1 MLLRMNDSL
10 IRVLTRRA
18 LLSLLVLT
26 GLQATLLA
34 DGSTP
39 AKSDAKTVRLLTVGN
54 SFSANATG
62 YLGDLAKARGNV
74 LIHRP
79 IVVGGASLELHW
91 GRAELHEK
99 DPQDPAGLYGKRS
112 LKQELASQP
121 WDFVTIQQASIKS
134 HDPATYRPFAKQLRD
149 SIKQHSPQAEL
160 LIHQT
165 WAYRRDDPRFSVA
178 KPKPGEPAT
187 QAEMYQML
195 TDAYTT
201 IADELGLRR
210 IPVGDAY
217 YLADTD
223 PQWGYQPDQSYDF
236 QQQEP
241 TTLPNQTHSLH
252 VGWRLTKA
260 KDGSHKLTMDGHHAN
275 SAGEYLGACV
285 WYEVLFGDSAVGNE
299 FIPMGLAKD
308 DARFLQET
316 AHKAVI
322 ASRIRKLSAVI
333 VPKLP
338 LSNRRAIAAESS
350 DLSGCPPTMP
360 VNPAASTI
368 IESVMCIT
376 RSIQ

>member
-1 MLLRMNDSL
+1 MLRPSCWRALA
-10 IRVLTRRA
+10 VTRRT
-18 LLSLLVLT
+18 LLSLVVFVGLPAVLS
-26 GLQATLLA
+26 A
-34 DGSTP
+34 DDSVR

-54 SFSANATG
+54 SFSANATR
-62 YLGDLAKARGNV
+62 YLNDLAKARGNV
-74 LIHRP
+74 LIHQP

-91 GRAELHEK
+91 GRAERHEK

-134 HDPATYRPFAKQLRD
+134 HDVSTYRPFAKQFRD
-149 SIKQHSPQAEL
+149 YIKQHAPQAEL

-187 QAEMYQML
+187 QAEMYRML

-201 IADELGLRR
+201 IAEELGVRR
-210 IPVGDAY
+210 IPVGDAF

-223 PQWGYQPDQSYDF
+223 PQWSYQPDQTYDF
-236 QQQEP
+236 QQKEP
-241 TTLPNQTHSLH
+241 TKLPNQTHSLH
-252 VGWRLTKA
+252 VGWRLTKD
-260 KDGSHKLTMDGHHAN
+260 KEGHQKLTMDGHHAN

-285 WYEVLFGDSAVGNE
+285 WYEVLFGDNAVGNE

-322 ASRIRKLSAVI
+322 ASHTRKLSVER
-333 VPKLP
+333 K
-338 LSNRRAIAAESS
+338 
-350 DLSGCPPTMP
+350 
-360 VNPAASTI
+360 
-368 IESVMCIT
+368 
-376 RSIQ
+376 

>member
-1 MLLRMNDSL
+1 MNDNRRSIL
-10 IRVLTRRA
+10 LSRRA
-18 LLSLLVLT
+18 VLWLCLGWLT
-26 GLQATLLA
+26 VIGTTLAA
-34 DGSTP
+34 DDPTSP
-39 AKSDAKTVRLLTVGN
+39 KPEAKTVRLLTVGN
-54 SFSANATG
+54 SFSANATRH
-62 YLGDLAKARGNV
+62 LGDLAKAGGNV
-74 LIHRP
+74 LIHQP

-91 GRAELHEK
+91 GRAALHEK

-112 LKQELASQP
+112 LKEQLAAQA

-134 HDPATYRPFAKQLRD
+134 HDLATYRPYAKQLHD
-149 SIKQHSPQAEL
+149 HIKQHAPQAEV

-165 WAYRRDDPRFSVA
+165 WAYRCDDPRFAVA
-178 KPKPGEPAT
+178 KPKAGEPAT
-187 QAEMYQML
+187 QAEMYRML

-210 IPVGDAY
+210 IPVGDAF

-223 PQWGYQPDQSYDF
+223 SQWGYQPDQSYDF

-260 KDGSHKLTMDGHHAN
+260 KNGSNKLTMDGHHAN

-308 DARFLQET
+308 DACFLQET

-322 ASRIRKLSAVI
+322 ASRTRRLSVERK
-333 VPKLP
+333 
-338 LSNRRAIAAESS
+338 
-350 DLSGCPPTMP
+350 
-360 VNPAASTI
+360 
-368 IESVMCIT
+368 
-376 RSIQ
+376 